1 MLLLL
6 LANNDSAAEIGPSV
20 AQELGA
26 LGVTSLSVPRDAQTT
41 AVALEGWA
49 FDIDRSA
56 DTAARVVV
64 GEAPGIRVLRPVLE
78 SSLPANGRPTTQGRT
93 R

>member
-26 LGVTSLSVPRDAQTT
+26 LGVTRDQ
-41 AVALEGWA
+41 G
-49 FDIDRSA
+49 
-56 DTAARVVV
+56 
-64 GEAPGIRVLRPVLE
+64 LRPVLE

>member
-1 MLLLL
+1 MSMLLLL
-6 LANNDSAAEIGPSV
+6 LATNDSAAEIGPSV

-26 LGVTSLSVPRDAQTT
+26 LGVTRDQ
-41 AVALEGWA
+41 G
-49 FDIDRSA
+49 
-56 DTAARVVV
+56 
-64 GEAPGIRVLRPVLE
+64 LRPVLE